1 MARKTDVSLALT
13 LGRELTRAVLWR
25 KDPCPGSRLEVA
37 MALGGPG
44 RALCSPFDL
53 IKRENMTA
61 SPTHILTPRM
71 CMAELAGLLP
81 HIITNIAERGL
92 YLGKEHIF

>member
-1 MARKTDVSLALT
+1 
-13 LGRELTRAVLWR
+13 
-25 KDPCPGSRLEVA
+25 
-37 MALGGPG
+37 
-44 RALCSPFDL
+44 
-53 IKRENMTA
+53 
-61 SPTHILTPRM
+61 M